1 MRTTSETLGT
11 LLGRFCLALI
21 FLLSAVGKIKDPAG
35 TETKMKKMMQAPEN
49 IVQVADGA
57 IMPLRWASIVVELGA
72 GVMLLV
78 GWHARIASLLLML
91 FLIAATY
98 YFHPFWRSQG
108 AEMQDL
114 MVQALKNLAI
124 FGGLLMI
131 FARGAG
137 MCSLDYRRAARR
149 EIVV

>member
-21 FLLSAVGKIKDPAG
+21 FLLSAVGKIKEPAG
-35 TETKMKKMMQAPEN
+35 TETEMKKWMQAPES

-57 IMPLRWASIVVELGA
+57 ITPLRWASIVVEMGA
-72 GVMLLV
+72 GLMLLV

-98 YFHPFWRSQG
+98 YFHPFWRFQG
-108 AEMQDL
+108 EAMQNL
-114 MVQALKNLAI
+114 MIEALKNLAI

-131 FARGAG
+131 FGAG
-137 MCSLDYRRAARR
+137 RECAVSTIGGLRR

>member
-1 MRTTSETLGT
+1 M
-11 LLGRFCLALI
+11 
-21 FLLSAVGKIKDPAG
+21 
-35 TETKMKKMMQAPEN
+35 MKKWMQAPEN

-57 IMPLRWASIVVELGA
+57 ITPLRWAAIVVELGA
-72 GVMLLV
+72 GLMLLV

-91 FLIAATY
+91 FLIASTY
-98 YFHPFWRSQG
+98 YFHPFWRYQG
-108 AEMQDL
+108 DEMHNL
-114 MVQALKNLAI
+114 LIEALKNLAI